1 VNVGNQNL
9 ALTNGNHPPSVMIAT
24 PMYGGMCSGY
34 YTIGIIGAMAA
45 LGEAGCKVYFAN
57 IMNESLITRAR
68 NELAR
73 QFLASDYDYLMFV
86 DSDIAFA
93 GDSILR
99 LLSAKKD
106 IVCGIY
112 PRKEIFW
119 EGVRAAAQRG
129 EGNLREHSGL
139 FAMNLPLGTTHAN
152 PDNDGL
158 IEVQHG
164 ATGFMLIN
172 RTVFEK
178 LSPVVP
184 QYRTSGAVGP
194 DGEFLHPLTREFFA
208 TSIDE
213 RTNVLLSEDYH
224 FCEKWRELGGR
235 IFAIPSIKLEHVGSY
250 VYGGDPLPSLKGSR
264 QVSQVRRQY
273 PSGSI

>member
-1 VNVGNQNL
+1 VGNQNL

-99 LLSAKKD
+99 LLSAKRTSFAEY
-106 IVCGIY
+106 IRA
-112 PRKEIFW
+112 RKF
-119 EGVRAAAQRG
+119 
-129 EGNLREHSGL
+129 SG
-139 FAMNLPLGTTHAN
+139 
-152 PDNDGL
+152 
-158 IEVQHG
+158 
-164 ATGFMLIN
+164 
-172 RTVFEK
+172 RVFE
-178 LSPVVP
+178 
-184 QYRTSGAVGP
+184 R
-194 DGEFLHPLTREFFA
+194 
-208 TSIDE
+208 
-213 RTNVLLSEDYH
+213 
-224 FCEKWRELGGR
+224 
-235 IFAIPSIKLEHVGSY
+235 
-250 VYGGDPLPSLKGSR
+250 LPSEARGT
-264 QVSQVRRQY
+264 Y
-273 PSGSI
+273 GSIPAFLQ